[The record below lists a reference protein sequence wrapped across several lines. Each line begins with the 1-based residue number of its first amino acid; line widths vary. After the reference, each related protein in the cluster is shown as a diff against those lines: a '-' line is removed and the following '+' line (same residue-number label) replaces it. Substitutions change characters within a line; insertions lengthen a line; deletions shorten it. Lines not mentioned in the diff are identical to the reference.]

1 MPRRERQSPDKLCT
15 PDSIMPWPMWLA
27 TFPVAASIDI
37 IFMHQLHTQEKEKL
51 TPRKPPALIP
61 ARERK

>member
-1 MPRRERQSPDKLCT
+1 MPRRERQRLDKLCT

-37 IFMHQLHTQEKEKL
+37 IFMHHLHTQEKEK
-51 TPRKPPALIP
+51 TNTTKAAALIP
-61 ARERK
+61 AGERK